1 MRLGFSAPAG
11 RLRNADGARR
21 GEKEREYAVEP
32 RDVVQSAIDA
42 YHAHDLDRCLS
53 FYAADVV
60 VKRADGTILM
70 DGAEAV
76 RARYAKSMSDHPNL
90 HYDIPNRIALGNYVI
105 DEERVTGYSPS
116 GPDVVRAVL
125 VYRFTADL
133 IREILIL
140 S

>member
-1 MRLGFSAPAG
+1 MAVACGIATAHAAAG
-11 RLRNADGARR
+11 T
-21 GEKEREYAVEP
+21 EEHVVEP
-32 RDVVQSAIDA
+32 RNVVQAAIDA

-53 FYAADVV
+53 FYAPDVV
-60 VKRADGTILM
+60 VKRVDGEILM

-76 RARYAKSMSDHPNL
+76 RARYAKSISDHPNL
-90 HYDIPNRIALGNYVI
+90 HYDIPNRIALGDYVI
-105 DEERVTGYSPS
+105 DEERVTGYSAG

-125 VYRFTADL
+125 VYRFDGDL